1 MIRLVLLMKEKVV
14 FKWDALTWRD
24 MVAEEPVHMLRK
36 QEYLDEG
43 SALDLPASYATWYN
57 VDVATL
63 LTSTRIVGHEVDD
76 ETGQSLVFFDR
87 SLMLCCPES
96 GRMHHY
102 PKHLLHC
109 FVDDNRCDCAEQD
122 GVLFRAEL
130 FSISPTG
137 EQLCW
142 EANCRSEMEVPGV
155 QTKVSRGSVG

>member
-1 MIRLVLLMKEKVV
+1 MCIR
-14 FKWDALTWRD
+14 DR
-24 MVAEEPVHMLRK
+24 
-36 QEYLDEG
+36 
-43 SALDLPASYATWYN
+43 WYN

-63 LTSTRIVGHEVDD
+63 LNRTRIVGHEVDT

-87 SLMLCCPES
+87 SLMLCCPVS
-96 GRMHHY
+96 GKMHHY

-109 FVDDNRCDCAEQD
+109 FVDDNRCDFSDQD

-142 EANCRSEMEVPGV
+142 EACCRSEMEVPEV
-155 QTKVSRGSVG
+155 QTKVSRWLSWLNE